1 MSFSSPVIKDF
12 YGVINYSDKETNTTY
27 NGPAGR
33 IIYDCYVE
41 DGSLI
46 ENNYGT
52 IMNIEV
58 QTRIRD
64 FDRTTV
70 YYIGGMVKNNKSS
83 GVISHCGVILTCSS
97 TKIAKSYIGGIA
109 NENNGRIEHCHVNSQ
124 ITTLGDYGS
133 VAYENKGIIDDCS
146 ANGAIIQ
153 EILKSTDLY
162 INTYVGGMA
171 AKNSGTIKNCS
182 AGNDSDSPLQIVIV
196 VDYVDDEEIHPYSG
210 PIVGENT
217 GTVSDCE
224 NEHFYMNTGNL
235 HAWRKWFKDYSQLT
249 NINNII

>member
-1 MSFSSPVIKDF
+1 M
-12 YGVINYSDKETNTTY
+12 
-27 NGPAGR
+27 
-33 IIYDCYVE
+33 
-41 DGSLI
+41 
-46 ENNYGT
+46 
-52 IMNIEV
+52 
-58 QTRIRD
+58 
-64 FDRTTV
+64 
-70 YYIGGMVKNNKSS
+70 
-83 GVISHCGVILTCSS
+83 
-97 TKIAKSYIGGIA
+97 
-109 NENNGRIEHCHVNSQ
+109 NNGRIEHCHVNSQ

-235 HAWRKWFKDYSQLT
+235 HSWRKWFITYSQLT